1 MKAPASIRA
10 TEATVAVSGL
20 SVAGTLAPGMPVILS
35 VRSEPSFKG
44 SIIGFSH
51 DPLDPPN
58 YAPDLVDR
66 VFLVPYPR
74 QGVEQL
80 LERIRHAHSRQP
92 IDVIVP
98 SLDSELPLYVELMP
112 RLKELGIRTVL
123 PGSRALDQRSKIGI
137 ASLAPRL
144 GLRAP
149 YSRLART
156 YEELLVVA
164 REFLMPFV
172 VKGHFYGAVTVQA
185 WDQLAGAA
193 QTLASAW
200 GYPLVVQE
208 YVPGIEYD
216 TAALSDRQGRLLGAV
231 PMKKL
236 QLDPRGKAW
245 GGITVDDPHLV
256 RAARLAAS
264 ELGWAGPFEVE
275 VMRHIETGEAY
286 LIEINPRFPAWVQL
300 TPAAGQNLPWALVR
314 LACGEDVKP
323 FEGYNVGVM
332 SLRRS
337 MDVACPPGVY
347 EALVMDG
354 EVDHRAEKNGRLQP
368 YWVESRA
375 EEDA

>member
-1 MKAPASIRA
+1 MKTSESIRA
-10 TEATVAVSGL
+10 AEATIAVSGL

-35 VRSEPSFKG
+35 IRSEKEFRG

-74 QGVEQL
+74 QGAEQL
-80 LERIRHAHSRQP
+80 RVRIDHAHSRQR
-92 IDVIVP
+92 IDAIIP
-98 SLDSELPLYVELMP
+98 TLDSELPLYVELLP
-112 RLKELGIRTVL
+112 HLEELGIRTVL
-123 PGSRALDQRSKIGI
+123 PSTRALDLRSKIGI
-137 ASLAPRL
+137 ASLAARI

-156 YEELLVVA
+156 YDEVVLVA

-172 VKGHFYGAVTVQA
+172 VKGHYYGAMVVQT
-185 WDQLAGAA
+185 WDQLPGMAHA
-193 QTLASAW
+193 LASAW

-208 YVPGIEYD
+208 YVPGTEYD
-216 TAALSDRQGRLLGAV
+216 TAALSDREGRLIGAV

-245 GGITVDDPHLV
+245 GGITVDDPYLI
-256 RAARLAAS
+256 RAARLAAA
-264 ELGWAGPFEVE
+264 ELAWAGPFELE
-275 VMRHIETGEAY
+275 VMRHVETGDPY
-286 LIEINPRFPAWVQL
+286 LLEINPRFPAWVQL
-300 TPAAGQNLPWALVR
+300 TAAAGQNLPWALAR
-314 LACGEDVKP
+314 LACGENVEP
-323 FEGYNVGVM
+323 FAGYNVGVM

-337 MDVACPPGVY
+337 LDVACPAGVY

-354 EVDHRAEKNGRLQP
+354 EVDFRAKANGRMQP
-368 YWVESRA
+368 YFVRTDTA
-375 EEDA
+375 ETQ